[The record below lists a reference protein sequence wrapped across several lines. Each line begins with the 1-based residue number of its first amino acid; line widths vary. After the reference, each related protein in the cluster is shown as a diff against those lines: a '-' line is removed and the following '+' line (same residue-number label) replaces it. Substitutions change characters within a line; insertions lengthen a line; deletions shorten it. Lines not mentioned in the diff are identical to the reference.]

1 MSAISENLRGPQ
13 AALALGSKPGVRSA
27 IARDILLFCLF
38 ETAFYFAY
46 RYGMSFSQA
55 FASPFWFPDTVL
67 LCALLFNRPGR
78 WWLYVLGPLP
88 IRLLVAVSATT
99 PLWFLLATFAI
110 DSTKGL
116 LTATLLRRSIGNSI
130 RLETVR
136 EFTLYCLYA
145 VLLVPAAG
153 ALAGAGARYF
163 LGNHDYW
170 KSYEQWF
177 MGNAMAQVVVTPAV
191 LYWVFGTPDYLRLP
205 SWKRCLEGG
214 LLAAGLVLT
223 GYLALNADPIG
234 HGFAEAR
241 FYAPVPFLFWAAIR
255 FGVHGASGAIIV
267 IAFLAVQAAF
277 RGQGVFAGQSP
288 ADTAQSLQRFLLLRA
303 APLYLVAILIEQM
316 KRAEAAIQKQRM
328 EMAHVARVSTMGQL
342 ASAIA
347 HELNQPL
354 GAILRN
360 AEAAEMI
367 MQQRSPDLKEVRAIL
382 GDIRQDDQRA
392 AAVIDRMR
400 LLLKRRSLELESV
413 PVKQLLEQVAQLV
426 RSELAMRGVTL
437 RVTTPP
443 GLPSVRG
450 DRVHLQQVLI
460 NLFINGADAMAGF
473 PPEQRQIEVRVGLN
487 DDEMVEIGVSDA
499 GPGLPAEK
507 LSQLFEPFFTTKS
520 NGMGMGLVISRT
532 IVESHGGRIWAE
544 NSAEGGATFRFT
556 LQAANPED
564 SA

>member
-13 AALALGSKPGVRSA
+13 VALVLGSKPGVRWTV
-27 IARDILLFCLF
+27 ARDVLSFCLF

-78 WWLYVLGPLP
+78 WWLFVLGPLP
-88 IRLLVAVSATT
+88 IRLLVSVPMAT

-110 DSTKGL
+110 DSIKGL
-116 LTATLLRRSIGNSI
+116 LAATLLRRSIGNSI

-136 EFTLYCLYA
+136 EFMLYSLYA
-145 VLLVPAAG
+145 VLLVPALD
-153 ALAGAGARYF
+153 ALAGAAARYF
-163 LGNHDYW
+163 LGDRDYW

-177 MGNAMAQVVVTPAV
+177 MGNAMAHVVVTPAV
-191 LYWVFGTPDYLRLP
+191 LYWVFGATRDFQLP

-223 GYLALNADPIG
+223 GYLALNADPMEK
-234 HGFAEAR
+234 GFAEVR

-255 FGVHGASGAIIV
+255 FGVRGASGAIIV

-277 RGQGVFAGQSP
+277 RGHGVFAGQSP

-303 APLYLVAILIEQM
+303 APLYLVAVLIEQM
-316 KRAEAAIQKQRM
+316 KRAEAAVQKQRM

-367 MQQRSPDLKEVRAIL
+367 MQQGSPDLKEVRAIL
-382 GDIRQDDQRA
+382 ADIRQDDQRA

-400 LLLKRRSLELESV
+400 SLLKRRSLEFESI
-413 PVKQLLEQVAQLV
+413 PLKQLLDQVTQLV
-426 RSELAMRGVTL
+426 RSELTTRGVTL
-437 RVTTPP
+437 RVTVPP
-443 GLPSVRG
+443 GLPLVQG

-460 NLFINGADAMAGF
+460 NLLINGADAMSGF
-473 PPEQRQIEVRVGLN
+473 PPELRQLEVRVGLS
-487 DDEMVEIGVSDA
+487 DGEMVEIQVSDT
-499 GPGLPAEK
+499 GPGLSAEK
-507 LSQLFEPFFTTKS
+507 LSHLFEPFFTTKS
-520 NGMGMGLVISRT
+520 SGMGMGLVISRT
-532 IVESHGGRIWAE
+532 IVEAHGGHIWAE
-544 NSAEGGATFRFT
+544 NNAEGGATFHFT
-556 LQAANPED
+556 LQAAEPGD

>member
-1 MSAISENLRGPQ
+1 MRAVSENLRGHQ
-13 AALALGSKPGVRSA
+13 AALVLGSKPGVRWA
-27 IARDILLFCLF
+27 TARDILLFGLF

-78 WWLYVLGPLP
+78 WWLFVLGPLP

-110 DSTKGL
+110 DSGKGL
-116 LTATLLRRSIGNSI
+116 LAATLLRRSIGNSI

-145 VLLVPAAG
+145 VLLVPAGG
-153 ALAGAGARYF
+153 ALAGATARYF
-163 LGNHDYW
+163 VGHHDFW
-170 KSYEQWF
+170 KSCEQWF
-177 MGNAMAQVVVTPAV
+177 MGNAMTQVVVTPAV
-191 LYWVFGTPDYLRLP
+191 LYWVFGTSDPLRLP

-214 LLAAGLVLT
+214 LLAAGLFLT
-223 GYLALNADPIG
+223 GYMALNANPTTY
-234 HGFAEAR
+234 GFTEAL
-241 FYAPVPFLFWAAIR
+241 FYAPVPLLFWAAIR
-255 FGVHGASGAIIV
+255 FGVRGASGAIIV

-277 RGQGVFAGQSP
+277 RGRGVFAGQTP
-288 ADTAQSLQRFLLLRA
+288 ADTAQALQRFLLLRA

-316 KRAEAAIQKQRM
+316 KRAEAAVQKQRT
-328 EMAHVARVSTMGQL
+328 EMAHVARVSTVGQL

-347 HELNQPL
+347 HELNQPM

-382 GDIRQDDQRA
+382 ADIRQDDQRA

-400 LLLKRRSLELESV
+400 SLLQRRNLAFESI
-413 PVKQLLEQVAQLV
+413 PVKQLLDQVMQLV
-426 RSELAMRGVTL
+426 RSELTTRGVTL
-437 RVTTPP
+437 RVDVPP
-443 GLPSVRG
+443 GLPPVRG

-473 PPEQRQIEVRVGLN
+473 PPEHRQIEARVGLSN
-487 DDEMVEIGVSDA
+487 DEMMEIEVSDT
-499 GPGLPAEK
+499 GPGLPPGK
-507 LSQLFEPFFTTKS
+507 LSHLFEPFFTTKS

-544 NSAEGGATFRFT
+544 NNVEGGATFRFT
-556 LQAANPED
+556 LQAAKPED